1 MMPLEVFEFWLKTK
15 IEACLEAQE
24 KCKDE
29 SDKIAIGYD
38 LMAYKNA
45 LERFQQFKIEYEQR
59 NRK

>member
-15 IEACLEAQE
+15 IEAYLEAQE

-29 SDKIAIGYD
+29 SDRKAIGYD
-38 LMAYKNA
+38 LRTYENA
-45 LERFQQFKIEYEQR
+45 LSRFQQFKIEYEQR